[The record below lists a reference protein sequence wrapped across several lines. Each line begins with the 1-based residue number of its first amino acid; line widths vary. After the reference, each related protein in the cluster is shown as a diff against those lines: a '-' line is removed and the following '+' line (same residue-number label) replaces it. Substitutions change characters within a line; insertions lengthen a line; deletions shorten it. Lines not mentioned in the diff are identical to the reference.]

1 VGAQKIW
8 DILTDDGRQLP
19 RGLRHYTTL
28 LSAYRGAIQRV
39 SQPLRNGRRAAVD
52 QQQHDL
58 SPHSPR
64 RSAVPML
71 LHNGDLVRA
80 FVGRRRAQL
89 ASAVPALTD
98 THRLPSRF
106 LPPNC

>member
-1 VGAQKIW
+1 MGAQKIW
-8 DILTDDGRQLP
+8 DILTNDGRQLP

-39 SQPLRNGRRAAVD
+39 SQPLRGRRAAVD
-52 QQQHDL
+52 QHDDH

-71 LHNGDLVRA
+71 LHNGDLVCA

-106 LPPNC
+106 LSPNY